1 MKVYIVGIGA
11 EGKKTLTNA
20 ASEAIAAADVL
31 IGASRMLKPFA
42 GSGKPVYEEYRSEK
56 IYEYLAENSFETAAV
71 LMSGDCGFF
80 SGAGRLIRSL
90 SEYDTEVICGIASPV
105 YFFSKLGKDW
115 SDCHF
120 VSLHGKEASIVRAV
134 RSHRSTFFLLGGS
147 ITAAELCRRL
157 CSYDMGDVMVYI
169 GEELG
174 YPDERITSGR
184 ASELTDISASEL
196 CVLLAENP
204 DYERHIPSCIS
215 DESFIRGSV
224 PMTKAEVRTVV
235 VAGLDICNS
244 DVCWD
249 IGGGTGSVSVEM
261 AVRCPDGRVCS
272 VEKNEEA
279 AALIEANRRKF
290 GCDNIEIYQGD
301 AGELVGEL
309 PRPDCVFIG
318 GSGGE
323 LRKIIR
329 IAAEKNSNIRLTV
342 TAVSLETLSECIA
355 VFNELDFE
363 ADIRQIA
370 VTRTRR
376 LGGHTMMSAE
386 NPVFIIKR
394 KFR

>member
-11 EGKKTLTNA
+11 EGSKTLTNA

-31 IGASRMLKPFA
+31 IGAGRMLKPFA
-42 GSGKPVYEEYRSEK
+42 DSGKPVYEEYRSEE
-56 IYEYLAENSFETAAV
+56 ISEYLKKNSFDTAAV

-105 YFFSKLGKDW
+105 YLFSKLGKDW

-120 VSLHGKEASIVRAV
+120 VSLHGKEANIVRAV
-134 RSHRSTFFLLGGS
+134 RSHRSTFFLLGGR
-147 ITAAELCRRL
+147 ITPAELCRKM
-157 CSYDMGDVMVYI
+157 CSYDMGGVMIYI

-174 YPDERITSGR
+174 YPDEKITVGT
-184 ASELTDISASEL
+184 ASELTETAASEL

-204 DYERHIPSCIS
+204 DYERYIPSGIS
-215 DESFIRGSV
+215 DDSFIRGCV
-224 PMTKAEVRTVV
+224 PMTKAEIRTVA
-235 VAGLDICNS
+235 VAGLEIGTDDI
-244 DVCWD
+244 CWD

-261 AVRCPDGRVCS
+261 AVRCPEGRVCS
-272 VEKNEEA
+272 VERNEEA
-279 AALIEANRRKF
+279 AALIDANRRKF
-290 GCDNIEIYQGD
+290 GCDNIDIYKGD

-323 LRKIIR
+323 LREIIR
-329 IAAEKNSNIRLTV
+329 TAAEKNSDIRLTV
-342 TAVSLETLSECIA
+342 TAVSLETLSECID
-355 VFNELDFE
+355 VFDELDFKAE
-363 ADIRQIA
+363 ISQIA

-376 LGGHTMMSAE
+376 VGNHTMLSAE

-394 KFR
+394 KFG